1 MSKGGKKKPMDLLD
15 FIEDEESGCGD
26 EAQLLKDFTGS
37 KDESFDDHQQ
47 WMIDTFKDL

>member
-1 MSKGGKKKPMDLLD
+1 MKSVDLLD
-15 FIEDEESGCGD
+15 ILDEEDRADGD
-26 EAQLLKDFTGS
+26 EAQLLKEFNGS